1 MLTEKLFDCHA
12 MEMFS
17 VCCMLCAM
25 CYVLRVVCVLCV
37 MCGAVREEWEGSS
50 HIIYNPVLPFTHLYL
65 FFGFDQPDSTLVLL
79 PG

>member
-17 VCCMLCAM
+17 VRCMLCAM

-50 HIIYNPVLPFTHLYL
+50 HITYKLQSGRPFTHFYS
-65 FFGFDQPDSTLVLL
+65 FFWL
-79 PG
+79 

>member
-50 HIIYNPVLPFTHLYL
+50 HISYNPVDHLLIFTH
-65 FFGFDQPDSTLVLL
+65 FFGFGQPDSTLV
-79 PG
+79 